1 MLGPWTLGK
10 FSLAEATALYLG
22 LITHIQND
30 GNLESMTI
38 VGKYPNN
45 VEANTY
51 GISKNF
57 PVFIS
62 VEEEENISDQYCR
75 YLKAC
80 NTYFNNQYT
89 V

>member
-1 MLGPWTLGK
+1 MLGPWSLGK

-22 LITHIQND
+22 LDTHIQNE

-45 VEANTY
+45 VEAKTY
-51 GISKNF
+51 GISENF
-57 PVFIS
+57 PVFMS
-62 VEEEENISDQYCR
+62 VGEEENISDDYCI

-80 NTYFNNQYT
+80 NTYFNNQYR